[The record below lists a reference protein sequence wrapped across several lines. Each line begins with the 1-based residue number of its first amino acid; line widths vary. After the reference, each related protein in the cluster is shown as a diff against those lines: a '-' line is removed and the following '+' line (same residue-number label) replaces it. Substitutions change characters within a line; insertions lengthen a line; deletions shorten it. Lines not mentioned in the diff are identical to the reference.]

1 MSIPGNK
8 IGVKLAPYNPTN
20 NDAVQIAIDMLAIK
34 EKDVI
39 FDLGCG
45 DGRFLIAACE
55 RNQTTTMQCI
65 GIEYD
70 RDLFTRACENV
81 HAANLSDRISIFHSN
96 VLDVN
101 FVDSATVLFIYLVPE
116 GILLLKEKLL
126 ASLEKGARIVTY
138 VFSIPDVVPTK
149 ISVYKESTKLYL
161 YCKK

>member
-1 MSIPGNK
+1 MK

-20 NDAVQIAIDMLAIK
+20 IDAIQIAIDMLAIQ
-34 EKDVI
+34 EKDVV

-55 RNQTTTMQCI
+55 RYPKTAMKCI

-70 RDLFTRACENV
+70 KDLYTRACENV
-81 HAANLSDRISIFHSN
+81 YAANLSDQINILHGN

-126 ASLEKGARIVTY
+126 LALERGTRIVTY
-138 VFSIPDVVPTK
+138 VFSIPGVVPTAMV
-149 ISVYKESTKLYL
+149 VYKESTKLYL